1 MFCVRIMPAVRSS
14 WNVLRLIRPV
24 SFPLSGKE
32 RRLAECCVP
41 IPRGSGSPFVRSHDF
56 VRLSDRLKKHGSMVM
71 PCVPFAAFGVRL
83 RLSLFL
89 CQEKRN
95 GLRCVA
101 FLFRAGRNRLSTF
114 SDVVRLSSFVGS
126 LRACAFLYGD
136 PDGVRGNA
144 ETRDTGNE
152 VGGAAWVRFCAI
164 ILALQC
170 FRGESVGG

>member
-1 MFCVRIMPAVRSS
+1 MLRSC
-14 WNVLRLIRPV
+14 WNVLRSITPV

-41 IPRGSGSPFVRSHDF
+41 IPPRVGIAIRAFSKT

-101 FLFRAGRNRLSTF
+101 FLFRADRNRLSTF

-144 ETRDTGNE
+144 ETRDTGNG